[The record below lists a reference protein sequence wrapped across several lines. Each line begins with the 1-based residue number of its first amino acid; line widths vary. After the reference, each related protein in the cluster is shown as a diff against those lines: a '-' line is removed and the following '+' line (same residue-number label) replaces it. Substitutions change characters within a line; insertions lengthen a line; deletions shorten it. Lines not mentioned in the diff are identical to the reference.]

1 MKAIYEKFTDEEM
14 KVLLK
19 NKNGLSW
26 HDYILLMAQHC
37 NEAVK
42 KGDLK
47 IYKV

>member
-14 KVLLK
+14 KILTK

-26 HDYILLMAQHC
+26 HDYLLLLAQHC
-37 NEAVK
+37 NEAIR

-47 IYKV
+47 IYKI